1 MTTPSLAQS
10 TRPLVPAAAIAVGWF
25 AVALCAAALGAFRT
39 SPGAPPVAIGLAASA
54 PPAAA
59 IALALGSPRF
69 RAWARSLDLRSL
81 TLFQTSRVAGL
92 AFLALTAVH
101 ALPAGFAVPAGLG
114 DVTVGLTAPLVAAF
128 VIGRSNRLF
137 VAWTAFGIADLV
149 TAVTLGVLYSNSPIG
164 VLRGGLGSDTV
175 QMRRPT
181 NGGRNA
187 ERRLAGR
194 AADGAA
200 REIVANRQ
208 RFAAVRIRTEGLD
221 GHGAAPQC

>member
-10 TRPLVPAAAIAVGWF
+10 TRPMVPAAAIAVGWF

-164 VLRGGLGSDTV
+164 VLRGGLGTDLMATLPMILVPAFGVPITLVAHVLSLTNLTG
-175 QMRRPT
+175 RRPT
-181 NGGRNA
+181 GR
-187 ERRLAGR
+187 
-194 AADGAA
+194 
-200 REIVANRQ
+200 
-208 RFAAVRIRTEGLD
+208 
-221 GHGAAPQC
+221 